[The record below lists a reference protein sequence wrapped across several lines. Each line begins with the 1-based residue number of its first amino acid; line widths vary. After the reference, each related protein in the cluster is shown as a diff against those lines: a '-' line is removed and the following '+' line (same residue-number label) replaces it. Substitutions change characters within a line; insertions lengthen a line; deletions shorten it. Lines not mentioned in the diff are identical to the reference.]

1 MVTEETPTTSVEA
14 LIARRAGLIDA
25 SGIRKVFDLAATMK
39 DPINLSIGQPHFDVP
54 DEVKAAAIR
63 AIEEGHNRYTQT
75 QGIAQLRERFAEVL
89 KARHAYEPEAVL
101 VTSGVSG
108 GLLMGL
114 MALVDPGDEVIL
126 PDPYFVMYKH
136 LVNLAGGVPVIV
148 DTYDDGFQ
156 VDPER
161 LEAAVTDRTKVIIV
175 NSPSNPTGAVFS
187 RESLVEIARIARQRG
202 ILVMTDEIYDSF
214 VYTDAPPASIATMYE
229 NVLWLGGLSKS
240 HALTGWRL
248 GFAAG
253 PERLIQEMAK
263 LQQYTFVCAPSM
275 VQIAALAALDVDASD
290 RVAEYRHKR
299 DILYDALKGR
309 FEIVKPEGAFYIFPA
324 VPEGGGTDM
333 DFVRR
338 AIEKNVLVIP
348 GSVFSERNTH
358 FRISYA
364 TEDDNILKGAEILC
378 AL

>member
-75 QGIAQLRERFAEVL
+75 QGIAQLLERFGEVL
-89 KARHAYEPEAVL
+89 KARHAYEPEGVL

-108 GLLMGL
+108 GLLLGL
-114 MALVDPGDEVIL
+114 MALIDPGDEVIF

-136 LVNLAGGVPVIV
+136 LVNLVGGVPVTV
-148 DTYDDGFQ
+148 DTYDAAFQ

-161 LEAAVTDRTKVIIV
+161 LEAAITGRTKAIIV